1 MKRLFIVASLA
12 IMAIGCQKTV
22 VENETLTPIGFNTE
36 VGKQT
41 RAIVTDNTYLT
52 AQPFTVYAYGHQG
65 TASNTVMDGVT
76 VTYYEATTGEGATP
90 AKWAAAN
97 NAKYYWPNDATTTM
111 NFYAYSP
118 AGLTGMTHNETDGF
132 VINYTQTNAYVDFM
146 VATPVTGAT
155 YADQNG
161 AVTGA
166 PASVPV
172 EFNHQLTQVVFN
184 LTANIADVTVTPVS
198 ITLKA
203 VGSTAT
209 YTNGVWGVTSVPENY
224 TVFSSEVAA
233 ASSSVAAGATTLAT
247 APVAMIPQTLADT
260 MVFEVVYTIAGTG
273 VAAETVTK
281 EIKLATTA
289 VTAWTKNMKVVYNL
303 AVGLN
308 EITFNPT
315 VAAWDQDTTAGN
327 IQL

>member
-65 TASNTVMDGVT
+65 SASNKVMDGVT
-76 VTYYEATTGEGATP
+76 VTYYAATTGEGATP
-90 AKWAAAN
+90 AKWAAAD

-118 AGLTGMTHNETDGF
+118 AALTGMTHNETDGF
-132 VINYTQTNAYVDFM
+132 EINYTQTDPYVDFM

-161 AVTGA
+161 AVTGT

-172 EFNHQLTQVVFN
+172 EFHHQLTQVVFN
-184 LTANIADVTVTPVS
+184 LTANIDNVTVTPVS
-198 ITLKA
+198 ITLKT
-203 VGSTAT
+203 VGSAAPYEDGVWSAATAT
-209 YTNGVWGVTSVPENY
+209 ADY
-224 TVFSSEVAA
+224 TVFSSQVAA
-233 ASSSVAAGATTLAT
+233 ASSSVAAGATALTT
-247 APVAMIPQTLADT
+247 APVAMIPQTLSGKF
-260 MVFEVVYTIAGTG
+260 VVVYTIEGTG
-273 VAAETVTK
+273 VATETVTK
-281 EIKLATTA
+281 EIALSTNSVDEWTA
-289 VTAWTKNMKVVYNL
+289 NMKVVYNL

-308 EITFNPT
+308 EITFDPT
-315 VAAWDQDTTAGN
+315 VAAWDQEVTGGN
-327 IQL
+327 FQL